1 MATVAESSLSQAE
14 RRTLDRLVAG
24 LESALGEDLLAVW
37 LFGSKARGEEAGP
50 ETDIDLLVVTR
61 RGSREDGELVRQL
74 AERSAEAEG
83 TSHLAFRA
91 IVHSPEGVAE
101 RRAKDTFFLREIDR
115 DKIVLA
121 GSEGGEFG
129 ERVPFAKRGPGERG
143 AVRARSEEYL
153 VDAREFLAAAKVL
166 LDRDLPSRAISDA
179 YYSMFSAAKTA
190 LSEEDVFARTHTG
203 VWHRF
208 HEMFVVTGR
217 FPAALHARA
226 ARGEEERLKA
236 DYESARYSSEDGLD
250 AVQAAERFLAATL
263 GMLEGRPEP

>member
-14 RRTLDRLVAG
+14 RRTLDRLVAE
-24 LESALGEDLLAVW
+24 LESELGDDLLAVG

-61 RGSREDGELVRQL
+61 RGSREDDDLVRRL
-74 AERSAEAEG
+74 VKRSAEAEG
-83 TSHLAFRA
+83 AFHLTFQA
-91 IVHSPEGVAE
+91 IVHSPDRVAE
-101 RRAKDTFFLREIDR
+101 RRAKDTFFLREVDR

-129 ERVPFAKRGPGERG
+129 ERVPFAKRGLGERG

-153 VDAREFLAAAKVL
+153 VDAREFLTAAKVL

-190 LSEEDVFARTHTG
+190 LSEEDVFARAHTG

-208 HEMFVVTGR
+208 YEVFVATGR
-217 FPAALHARA
+217 FPAELHARA
-226 ARGEEERLKA
+226 GQGEEERLKA
-236 DYESARYSSEDGLD
+236 DYESARYSYEDGLD
-250 AVQAAERFLAATL
+250 AVRGAERFLAAVL
-263 GMLEGRPEP
+263 EMLEA